1 MKNSGMVKWI
11 LVWVL
16 AIVLTAAATVYQ
28 SYNGP
33 TKPKRVQLWLSDSQI
48 YNFKLPRSHGGETDC
63 QVDLVIPDN
72 KVQADLLLSAG
83 IPQMK
88 NGK

>member
-1 MKNSGMVKWI
+1 MKNFNVGKWI

-16 AIVLTAAATVYQ
+16 AILLTAAAMVYQ

-48 YNFKLPRSHGGETDC
+48 YQFKLPRSHGGDNRLSC
-63 QVDLVIPDN
+63 QALVIPDST
-72 KVQADLLLSAG
+72 VQG
-83 IPQMK
+83 
-88 NGK
+88 